1 MHPHT
6 VHLCI
11 SGTAPRKHTT
21 LVILF
26 HIFHGGFP
34 GTIHDLPVSSCISS
48 TSNGIT
54 LLILRDTTLV
64 ILFDVYPVLSYPPLH
79 QLHTAQRI
87 TLVILFLAFSRPT
100 RSTLTVFLRVL
111 MFFYGVFA
119 RLPYNF
125 YKLSCLSPFL
135 PSFAILRR
143 HTSTFVLY
151 MRRKAPAPAVS

>member
-1 MHPHT
+1 M
-6 VHLCI
+6 
-11 SGTAPRKHTT
+11 
-21 LVILF
+21 LF

-64 ILFDVYPVLSYPPLH
+64 ILFDVYPVLSCPPLH

-87 TLVILFLAFSRPT
+87 TLMILFLAFSRPT

-125 YKLSCLSPFL
+125 YKTLLPFPFSSL
-135 PSFAILRR
+135 IR
-143 HTSTFVLY
+143 HSAAPHKHICTVHAPQSTSTCSII
-151 MRRKAPAPAVS
+151 RRSGRLCPE